1 MAVRINIGPSS
12 PIKFMSIEE
21 TEIGSTGV
29 IVTFLG
35 FFEPPEF
42 PDSDGDIDYTIEDR
56 DRLDTLAQRVYG
68 DELLWWV
75 IAVRNN
81 IDLPDAELNPGDQ
94 IVIPDP
100 VVVRSRVK

>member
-1 MAVRINIGPSS
+1 MAVRIKIGQSS
-12 PIKFMSIEE
+12 PMRFMDVEE
-21 TEIGSTGV
+21 TEIGDTGV

-42 PDSDGDIDYTIEDR
+42 PDSDGDIDYTIENG
-56 DRLDTLAQRVYG
+56 DRLDKLAQTYYN
-68 DELLWWV
+68 DQLLFWV
-75 IAVRNN
+75 IAVRND
-81 IDLPDAELNPGDQ
+81 IDLPDADLSPGDK